1 MDWFDRISIAW
12 VKANPNEDYSVLPP
26 LVRIQRISLLLE
38 NLQKEVTQPF
48 GLAPSDYSVLASL
61 RRSGEPYR
69 MIPSELYAVLERS
82 SGGMTKMLKRLDA
95 QKLIK
100 RIPIPEDGRSSYI
113 QLTKKGIE
121 VERRVFDAYI
131 VLAHKLLDNVSEDEL
146 AEIDAATEKLLD
158 CFEKYYYR

>member
-1 MDWFDRISIAW
+1 VAW

-38 NLQKEVTQPF
+38 NLQKEVINPF
-48 GLAPSDYSVLASL
+48 NMAPSDYSVLAAL
-61 RRSGEPYR
+61 RRTGEPYR

-100 RIPIPEDGRSSYI
+100 RIPIPRDGRSNYI
-113 QLTKKGIE
+113 QLTKKGIDI
-121 VERRVFDAYI
+121 ERQVFEAYMH
-131 VLAHKLLDNVSEDEL
+131 LSHQLLDDISKDEL
-146 AEIDAATEKLLD
+146 AEIDSAVEKLLN
-158 CFEKYYYR
+158 CFEKFYYR